1 MKAKA
6 TELDKIA
13 INQLKPYENNA
24 RQHDTSQIE
33 QLANSIK
40 EFGFVGGVIIDENN
54 MILAGHGRVEA
65 AKVAGLTEV
74 PYIRKT
80 DLTKE
85 QKRAYI
91 LADNKLND
99 LSGWDYELLSAE
111 LDEINIDMSLFG
123 FGDIIEDDINYD
135 VNEDGDTS
143 FSEAEDRFVTCPGCG
158 LKFVPEE

>member
-1 MKAKA
+1 MKAKN

-13 INQLKPYENNA
+13 ISQLKPYENNA
-24 RQHDTSQIE
+24 RLHDNSQIE

-54 MILAGHGRVEA
+54 MILAGHGRIEA
-65 AKVAGLTEV
+65 AKIAGLTEV

-80 DLTKE
+80 DLTQE

-99 LSGWDYELLSAE
+99 LSGWDYDLLNAE
-111 LDEINIDMSLFG
+111 LGEITLDMTQFG
-123 FGDIIEDDINYD
+123 FGDIIDDDISYD
-135 VNEDGDTS
+135 INDSGDSS
-143 FSEAEDRFVTCPGCG
+143 FTEAEDHFVTCPGCG